1 MEPNMTNKRLLV
13 TAALVLVAAGTLY
26 AFWDQVVPVAGL
38 MVNYFRSSDAPPG
51 TLTIEMAPPA
61 REVGP
66 VAPVP
71 SSAAP
76 TPLATSLE
84 WPNYNRTLT
93 SERYSPLGQIDRNN
107 VGGLTVV
114 CTYDTKEHTGF
125 ETSPIMVNGAL
136 IGTTEHD
143 IFVVFFGD
151 RGGNFYALDTATG
164 RRLWGKDLGGAIGGG
179 VITYSA
185 GGAQKVAVAIGF
197 TNILWPTKVA
207 TGKIVILGLPRA

>member
-26 AFWDQVVPVAGL
+26 ALWDQVVPVAGP

-61 REVGP
+61 QEVEP

-107 VGGLTVV
+107 VGGLTLV

-125 ETSPIMVNGAL
+125 ETGPIMVRGAL

-143 IFVVFFGD
+143 IFSID
-151 RGGNFYALDTATG
+151 
-164 RRLWGKDLGGAIGGG
+164 
-179 VITYSA
+179 
-185 GGAQKVAVAIGF
+185 
-197 TNILWPTKVA
+197 P
-207 TGKIVILGLPRA
+207 

>member
-38 MVNYFRSSDAPPG
+38 KVNYFRSSDAPPG
-51 TLTIEMAPPA
+51 TLTTEMAPPA
-61 REVGP
+61 QEVGP
-66 VAPVP
+66 VALVP

-84 WPNYNRTLT
+84 LPNYPHTLT
-93 SERYSPLGQIDRNN
+93 SERYSPPGQIDRNN

-125 ETSPIMVNGAL
+125 ETGPIMVNGAL

-143 IFVVFFGD
+143 IFSIDPSTCQENRWTHEDYVPAQFLKSIAALPVPGSGG
-151 RGGNFYALDTATG
+151 RGQTT
-164 RRLWGKDLGGAIGGG
+164 RSR
-179 VITYSA
+179 A
-185 GGAQKVAVAIGF
+185 G
-197 TNILWPTKVA
+197 
-207 TGKIVILGLPRA
+207 